1 MKTNKNTRKVK
12 QNMKLKNIIA
22 VAAVA
27 VATVAGAST
36 NYVEQAQK
44 HQLYYVV
51 KAMERDPAF
60 AEPSALRTAIEE
72 LDRDL
77 SATNCIPFGVSRRCP
92 LTAKKVLERR
102 GCFSERVVAAML
114 AGCGYDAENRFI
126 DLQPGEAGYANFALQ
141 AACGGTAS
149 ALSARNGILNAAVV
163 PARRMVRAEGGT
175 FVGKEGA
182 AKVRA
187 LLDAL
192 ANELNAPRFGNAGA
206 ILARLGMEVEWEHVQ
221 SLIPGEKEVAEL
233 KAKLLGGEIAFSTTL
248 QNKLCIALGVTAYN
262 EFVREYNGK

>member
-1 MKTNKNTRKVK
+1 M
-12 QNMKLKNIIA
+12 NMKNIIA
-22 VAAVA
+22 LAAVA

-36 NYVEQAQK
+36 NYVDQAQK

-51 KAMERDPAF
+51 KAMERDPAY

-72 LDRDL
+72 LDRSVAAKGCSPCGL
-77 SATNCIPFGVSRRCP
+77 SRRCP
-92 LTAKKVLERR
+92 LSVRAALERR
-102 GCFSERVVAAML
+102 GHFTEKVLRDVL
-114 AGCGYDAENRFI
+114 ANCGYDVKNAFA
-126 DLQPGEAGYANFALQ
+126 DPGPGEAGYANFALQ

-182 AKVRA
+182 EKVRA

-192 ANELNAPRFGNAGA
+192 ANELNAPRFGDADA
-206 ILARLGMEVEWEHVQ
+206 ILARLGMEVEWDHVQ
-221 SLIPGEKEVAEL
+221 SLILGDREVAEL
-233 KAKLLGGEIAFSTTL
+233 KAKLLGGEIGFSAAL

-262 EFVREYNGK
+262 EFVKEYNGK